1 MNTFCKLIHPVIPH
15 ISEEIWRLFKNKG
28 MVAEQSWPDLEKIEI
43 KDEIETVNIAVQI
56 CGKTREVLKIE
67 KDAEKNYVEEIAL
80 KNNKIKKYLT
90 EKKIIKIIYVPNRVL
105 NIVI

>member
-1 MNTFCKLIHPVIPH
+1 MQL
-15 ISEEIWRLFKNKG
+15 
-28 MVAEQSWPDLEKIEI
+28 
-43 KDEIETVNIAVQI
+43 
-56 CGKTREVLKIE
+56 KTREILNIE
-67 KDAEKNYVEEIAL
+67 KDSEKNYVEQIAL